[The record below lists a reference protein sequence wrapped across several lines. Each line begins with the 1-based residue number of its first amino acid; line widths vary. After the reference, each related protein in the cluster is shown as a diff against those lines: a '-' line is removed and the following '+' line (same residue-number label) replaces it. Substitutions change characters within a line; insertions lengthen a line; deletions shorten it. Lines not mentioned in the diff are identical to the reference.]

1 MTAKELLKHE
11 VDGLT
16 EEDAALWLVRLRH
29 QGPPGVRLTLADFAQ
44 FPVEA
49 RSALMGAD
57 WFDTDEDE
65 LAEWDP
71 VDAAELAR
79 EE

>member
-29 QGPPGVRLTLADFAQ
+29 QGPPGVRLTLADLAQ
-44 FPVEA
+44 FPVEI
-49 RSALMGAD
+49 RRMLMTPD
-57 WFDTDEDE
+57 LLDVELSEFD
-65 LAEWDP
+65 
-71 VDAAELAR
+71 
-79 EE
+79 